1 MRKTLVCCA
10 VTLMV
15 LGLSLATKSVSG
27 ANRAKETTVKG
38 EVVDLPCYEGKS
50 GVRGEAHKA
59 CALSCAKRGNQLA
72 IVEDGTNTVY
82 AITGKYAAEKNEKLI
97 EFVAAM
103 VVAKGEVSEKDGKKW
118 LEVSDIKKADAK

>member
-1 MRKTLVCCA
+1 MRKTLVYCA

-15 LGLSLATKSVSG
+15 LGLSLTTKSASG
-27 ANRAKETTVKG
+27 ASRAKEMTVKG
-38 EVVDLPCYEGKS
+38 EVVDLPCFEGKR
-50 GVRGEAHKA
+50 GARGESHKS

-72 IVEDGTNTVY
+72 IVEDGTNAVY

-97 EFVAAM
+97 PFVAEM

-118 LEVSDIKKADAK
+118 LELSDIKKAEK

>member
-1 MRKTLVCCA
+1 MRKTLVYCA

-15 LGLSLATKSVSG
+15 LGLSLAAGSASG
-27 ANRAKETTVKG
+27 ANRAKEMTVKG
-38 EVVDLPCYEGKS
+38 EVVDLPCFEGK
-50 GVRGEAHKA
+50 GGARGEGHKS

-97 EFVAAM
+97 PFVAEM

-118 LEVSDIKKADAK
+118 LDVSDIKKADAK

>member
-1 MRKTLVCCA
+1 MRKTLVYCA

-15 LGLSLATKSVSG
+15 FGLSLTTNSASG
-27 ANRAKETTVKG
+27 ANRAKEMTVKG
-38 EVVDLPCYEGKS
+38 EVIDLPCFEGK
-50 GVRGEAHKA
+50 GGARGEAHKS
-59 CALSCAKRGNQLA
+59 CALSCAKKGNQLA

-97 EFVAAM
+97 PFVAEM

-118 LEVSDIKKADAK
+118 LDLSDIKKAAK

>member
-1 MRKTLVCCA
+1 MRKTLVYCA

-15 LGLSLATKSVSG
+15 LGLSLTTKSASG
-27 ANRAKETTVKG
+27 ASRAKEMTVKG
-38 EVVDLPCYEGKS
+38 EVVDLPCFEGK
-50 GVRGEAHKA
+50 GGARGEAHKS

-72 IVEDGTNTVY
+72 IVEDGTNAVY

-97 EFVAAM
+97 AFVAEM

-118 LEVSDIKKADAK
+118 LDVSDIKKAEK